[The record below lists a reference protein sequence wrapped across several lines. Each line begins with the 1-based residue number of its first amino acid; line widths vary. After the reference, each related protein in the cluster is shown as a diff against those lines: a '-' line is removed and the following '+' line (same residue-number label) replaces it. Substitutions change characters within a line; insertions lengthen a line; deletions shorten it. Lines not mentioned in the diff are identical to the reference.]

1 MPLKIVRNDI
11 TKMKTDAIVNT
22 ANSYVEVGPGCDF
35 AIYQAA
41 GFEQL
46 LEYRKKN
53 IGEVPEGEAFLT
65 PGYNL
70 AAKYIIHAVSPLFID
85 GKSGEEEKLRACYKN
100 SLRLAYEN
108 GIESVAFP
116 LISTGSFGYP
126 KEDGMRIAVDEIN
139 AFLFTHRME
148 IILVVF
154 DDKAVSLAQSISPGL
169 ESFIDSHFVEEYKE
183 QGRRGENEER
193 REFRRRRES
202 GDFGRRKVHEVY
214 ASSCS
219 AVGSAG
225 DLAGSV
231 GGAAGSAGVAESAA
245 GVGGEIPRRLGR
257 TDELFEEELFDEEHE
272 SALAERLK
280 HLTDNFQQYL
290 FYLIELKGYTNEEV
304 YHRAIVDKK
313 LFSKIKTNPDY
324 HPKKITA
331 LCLCIGAKLN
341 LDETKDLLARAG
353 YALSP
358 CDITDV
364 IFTYFIQHEIYDMI
378 EIDIQ
383 LEEHGVPCIIQ

>member
-1 MPLKIVRNDI
+1 MPLRIVRNDI

-100 SLRLAYEN
+100 SLRIAYEN

-154 DDKAVSLAQSISPGL
+154 DDKAVSLAQNISPGL

-193 REFRRRRES
+193 KEYGRRGENEECREFGRRGENEERREFGRRRGN

-219 AVGSAG
+219 A
-225 DLAGSV
+225 
-231 GGAAGSAGVAESAA
+231 AGSAG
-245 GVGGEIPRRLGR
+245 
-257 TDELFEEELFDEEHE
+257 ELSEEELFDEEHE